1 VATVMSNLGLE
12 KALEREGIAMLRA
25 PVGDRYVL
33 EEMLAQGI
41 ALGGEQSGHVIFH
54 EYATTG
60 DGLLTALRVFEA
72 LIEDGLNLDESV
84 SGLERYPQRLVNVR
98 VRSRPP
104 LEEIPEVKRALE
116 SAQRELSGRG
126 RILLRYSGTELLARV
141 MVEAA
146 DQELVDRH
154 AELVAEAV
162 RSAIGA

>member
-1 VATVMSNLGLE
+1 
-12 KALEREGIAMLRA
+12 
-25 PVGDRYVL
+25 
-33 EEMLAQGI
+33 
-41 ALGGEQSGHVIFH
+41 
-54 EYATTG
+54 
-60 DGLLTALRVFEA
+60 
-72 LIEDGLNLDESV
+72 LNLDESV

>member
-1 VATVMSNLGLE
+1 
-12 KALEREGIAMLRA
+12 
-25 PVGDRYVL
+25 
-33 EEMLAQGI
+33 
-41 ALGGEQSGHVIFH
+41 
-54 EYATTG
+54 
-60 DGLLTALRVFEA
+60 
-72 LIEDGLNLDESV
+72 
-84 SGLERYPQRLVNVR
+84 
-98 VRSRPP
+98 